1 MSAPDG
7 APSPR
12 RGGDGN
18 SHLPLTQR
26 ANDRLRLLILASI
39 SGSITH
45 WISENGVYAVFALM
59 ALDAL
64 LPVGGELVMLFAG
77 ALASGS
83 VAGGHLSLF
92 GASLASGSESYVVL
106 ALAGT
111 VGYLL
116 GALAGWAIG
125 RFGGRTLVER
135 HGRRLHVDAAAF
147 ARAERWFER
156 FGLWAV
162 LLGRITPVIRS
173 FISIPAGVFRA
184 PLARYTALT
193 SVGSAIWCFSFA
205 GVGWALGGSWESFHK
220 SFGYLDLVVVAAVA
234 ALLALFGVRWL
245 RARRRAGGSASRP
258 APDPLDRG

>member
-1 MSAPDG
+1 M
-7 APSPR
+7 
-12 RGGDGN
+12 
-18 SHLPLTQR
+18 LV
-26 ANDRLRLLILASI
+26 LASI

-59 ALDAL
+59 TLDAL

-83 VAGGHLSLF
+83 VAAGHVSLF
-92 GASLASGSESYVVL
+92 GASVASGVESYVVL
-106 ALAGT
+106 AIAGT
-111 VGYLL
+111 VGYLI

-135 HGRRLHVDAAAF
+135 HGRRLHVDAAAV

-162 LLGRITPVIRS
+162 LLGRIAPVIRS

-220 SFGYLDLVVVAAVA
+220 SFGYLDLVVAATLVATI
-234 ALLALFGVRWL
+234 ALPGVRWL
-245 RARRRAGGSASRP
+245 RGRRRPGAAAVSAPHDSADSR
-258 APDPLDRG
+258 